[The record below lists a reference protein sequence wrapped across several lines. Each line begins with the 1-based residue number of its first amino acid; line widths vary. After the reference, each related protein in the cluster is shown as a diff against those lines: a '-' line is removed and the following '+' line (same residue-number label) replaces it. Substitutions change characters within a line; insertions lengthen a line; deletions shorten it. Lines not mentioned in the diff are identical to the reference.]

1 MRMRRMLEGPIR
13 RWWHGEGKGGVIL
26 SPLAAP
32 FSLLFRLGVG
42 VRNRLY
48 DAGILSTE
56 YAPVP
61 VISVGNLSVGGTGKT
76 PVSRW
81 LLELLRARG
90 RRPALVSRGYGEDEV
105 LLHRRWNPDLPVVT
119 AARRID
125 AVREAVALG
134 ADVCVVDDGFQH
146 RALGRDLDL
155 VLLSVEDPLP
165 VRLLPRGPYRETTGS
180 LRRAQLALVT
190 FHGRDRE
197 GEALEVI
204 HRVSR
209 RRGVPRCM
217 PFPFVPGAWQEL
229 DGSPTSEPEGRPLLV
244 TSVARPEAVAT
255 MARRA
260 GITPSGA
267 LAFPDHHR
275 YRPADLA
282 EIRKAAGSGSV
293 VTTEKDAVKLAPH
306 STELPPTRV
315 LTLVPAPDRG
325 VERIVGEAVDQ
336 ALEAG
341 DRRRRGGGGG

>member
-1 MRMRRMLEGPIR
+1 MLEGPVR
-13 RWWHGEGKGGVIL
+13 RWWHGEGKGGVVL

-32 FSLLFRLGVG
+32 FSFLFRLGVG

-48 DAGILSTE
+48 DTGVFSTE
-56 YAPVP
+56 FAPVP

-90 RRPALVSRGYGEDEV
+90 RRPALVSRGYGEDEI

-119 AARRID
+119 AARRIE
-125 AVREAVALG
+125 AVREAVERG

-146 RALGRDLDL
+146 RSLGRDLDL

-165 VRLLPRGPYRETTGS
+165 ARLLPRGPYRESLGS

-204 HRVSR
+204 RRVSR
-209 RRGVPRCM
+209 RRGGPRCM
-217 PFPFVPGAWQEL
+217 PFPFVPGPWEEL
-229 DGSPTSEPEGRPLLV
+229 DGSPASEPRGRPLLV
-244 TSVARPEAVAT
+244 TSVARPEAVAG

-260 GITPSGA
+260 GIKPSGV

-275 YRPADLA
+275 YRLSDLA

-306 STELPPTRV
+306 SGELPPARV

-325 VERIVGEAVDQ
+325 VERIVGEAVER
-336 ALEAG
+336 ALEVG
-341 DRRRRGGGGG
+341 DQRGTGGGTG